1 MCRRFEKRFFRSDFR
16 KNLKFK
22 IETLKLVGI
31 SLIAFVFVATGA
43 VATAQLPPKT
53 AKVGFLMSGV
63 GSSVRLASFRREFLK
78 LGYFEG
84 KNVTFESRAANFNND
99 RLPALADELAKLKVD
114 VIVTPGAND
123 TRAAKNATT
132 TIPIVFL
139 GTVSDPVSLGLVESL
154 ARPGGNVTG
163 FTSIGS
169 VLAGKRLAL
178 LKEVIPKL
186 SRVAVLWNPQNAG
199 SAEVWKESQ
208 APAKVLGLQLH
219 SMAVNSADKFE
230 SAFKDA
236 VKSRNGALIMTGGG
250 LIATNH
256 KLIVDLA
263 AKNRLPTIFNS
274 KAEVANGGLMSYG
287 HDEIEAYRRP
297 AVMVDK
303 ILKGAK
309 PADIPVEQPTKF
321 EFIVNLKTA
330 KQIGL
335 TIPPNVLARADRVF
349 DRREP

>member
-1 MCRRFEKRFFRSDFR
+1 MKIGRRLERRDGGKSVKSPAKRSAFSAIAIV
-16 KNLKFK
+16 LALTCTT
-22 IETLKLVGI
+22 IE
-31 SLIAFVFVATGA
+31 
-43 VATAQLPPKT
+43 AQLPPKT
-53 AKVGFLMSGV
+53 AKIGFLTSGS
-63 GSSVRLASFRREFLK
+63 GSSARLASFRRELLK
-78 LGYFEG
+78 LGYVEG
-84 KNVTFESRAANFNND
+84 KNVTFESRGANFNYD
-99 RLPALADELAKLKVD
+99 RLPYLADELVKLKVD

-139 GTVSDPVSLGLVESL
+139 GTVSDPVSLEIVQSL
-154 ARPGGNVTG
+154 ARPGSNVTG

-178 LKEVIPKL
+178 LNEIIPKL
-186 SRVAVLWNPQNAG
+186 SRVGVLWNPQNTG

-208 APAKVLGLQLH
+208 VPAKVLGLQLN
-219 SMAVNSADKFE
+219 SMAVNSADQFQ
-230 SAFKDA
+230 SAFKAA
-236 VKSRNGALIMTGGG
+236 VRAQSGALMMTGGG

-256 KLIVDLA
+256 KLIIDLT

-287 HDEIEAYRRP
+287 HDEIEAFLRP

-309 PADIPVEQPTKF
+309 PADLPVEQPTKF
-321 EFIVNLKTA
+321 ELIINLKA
-330 KQIGL
+330 ANQIGL
-335 TIPPNVLARADRVF
+335 TIPPAVLARADRVI
-349 DRREP
+349 R

>member
-1 MCRRFEKRFFRSDFR
+1 VKSPSKCGA
-16 KNLKFK
+16 LWIIAIVLALTGTT
-22 IETLKLVGI
+22 IE
-31 SLIAFVFVATGA
+31 
-43 VATAQLPPKT
+43 AQLVPKT
-53 AKVGFLMSGV
+53 AKIGFLMSGA
-63 GSSVRLASFRREFLK
+63 GSSVRLASFRRELLK
-78 LGYFEG
+78 LGYVEG
-84 KNVTFESRAANFNND
+84 KNVTFESRGANFNYD
-99 RLPALADELAKLKVD
+99 RLPYLADELVKLKVD

-132 TIPIVFL
+132 TIPIIFL

-178 LKEVIPKL
+178 LNEVIPKL
-186 SRVAVLWNPQNAG
+186 SRVAVLWNPQNPG

-208 APAKVLGLQLH
+208 APAKVLRLQLH

-230 SAFKDA
+230 SAFKEA
-236 VKSRNGALIMTGGG
+236 VKAQSGALMMTGGG
-250 LIATNH
+250 LIGTNH

-274 KAEVANGGLMSYG
+274 KTEVEDGGLMSYG
-287 HDEIEAYRRP
+287 HDEIEAFRRP

-309 PADIPVEQPTKF
+309 PSDIPVEQPTKF
-321 EFIVNLKTA
+321 EFVINLKTA

-335 TIPPNVLARADRVF
+335 TIPPNVLARADKVIR
-349 DRREP
+349 

>member
-1 MCRRFEKRFFRSDFR
+1 
-16 KNLKFK
+16 
-22 IETLKLVGI
+22 
-31 SLIAFVFVATGA
+31 
-43 VATAQLPPKT
+43 
-53 AKVGFLMSGV
+53 MSGS
-63 GSSVRLASFRREFLK
+63 GSSARLASFRREFLK
-78 LGYFEG
+78 LGYVEG
-84 KNVTFESRAANFNND
+84 KNVTFESRAADFNYD
-99 RLPALADELAKLKVD
+99 RLPALADELIKLKVD

-132 TIPIVFL
+132 TIPIIFL

-178 LKEVIPKL
+178 LNEVIPKL
-186 SRVAVLWNPQNAG
+186 SRVAVLWNPQNTG

-208 APAKVLGLQLH
+208 VPAKVLGLQLH

-230 SAFKDA
+230 SAFKEA
-236 VKSRNGALIMTGGG
+236 VKAQSGALIMTGGG

-274 KAEVANGGLMSYG
+274 KAEVA
-287 HDEIEAYRRP
+287 RRWI
-297 AVMVDK
+297 D
-303 ILKGAK
+303 
-309 PADIPVEQPTKF
+309 
-321 EFIVNLKTA
+321 
-330 KQIGL
+330 
-335 TIPPNVLARADRVF
+335 VLRT
-349 DRREP
+349 

>member
-1 MCRRFEKRFFRSDFR
+1 MKIGMRLEDRDR
-16 KNLKFK
+16 KKSVKSPLKCGALWAIGIALALTGTN
-22 IETLKLVGI
+22 IE
-31 SLIAFVFVATGA
+31 
-43 VATAQLPPKT
+43 AQLPPKT
-53 AKVGFLMSGV
+53 AKIGFLMSGT
-63 GSSVRLASFRREFLK
+63 GSSARLASFRREFLK
-78 LGYFEG
+78 LGYVEG
-84 KNVTFESRAANFNND
+84 KNVTFELRAANFNND
-99 RLPALADELAKLKVD
+99 RLPALVDELVKLKVD

-139 GTVSDPVSLGLVESL
+139 STVSDPVSLGMVESL

-163 FTSIGS
+163 FTTIGS

-178 LKEVIPKL
+178 LNEVIPKL
-186 SRVAVLWNPQNAG
+186 SRVAVLWNPQNVG
-199 SAEVWKESQ
+199 SAEVWKESHV
-208 APAKVLGLQLH
+208 PAKVLGLQLH

-230 SAFKDA
+230 SAFKEA
-236 VKSRNGALIMTGGG
+236 VKARSGALIMTGGG
-250 LIATNH
+250 LIGTNR

-263 AKNRLPTIFNS
+263 AKNRLPAIFNS
-274 KAEVANGGLMSYG
+274 KAELATGGLMSYG

-309 PADIPVEQPTKF
+309 PADLPVEQPTKF
-321 EFIVNLKTA
+321 EFVINLKAA

-335 TIPPNVLARADRVF
+335 TIPPNVLARADRVIK
-349 DRREP
+349 

>member
-1 MCRRFEKRFFRSDFR
+1 MTKMRIALAVCALLFALCGPAESQQPKRVFRIGYLS
-16 KNLKFK
+16 
-22 IETLKLVGI
+22 
-31 SLIAFVFVATGA
+31 
-43 VATAQLPPKT
+43 
-53 AKVGFLMSGV
+53 SGS
-63 GSSVRLASFRREFLK
+63 GSSARLASFRREFLK
-78 LGYFEG
+78 LGYIEG
-84 KNVTFESRAANFNND
+84 KDITFESRAAEFNYD
-99 RLPALADELAKLKVD
+99 RLPALADQLINLKVD

-178 LKEVIPKL
+178 INEVIPKL
-186 SRVAVLWNPQNAG
+186 SRVAVLWNPQNTG

-208 APAKVLGLQLH
+208 VPAKVLGLQLH
-219 SMAVNSADKFE
+219 SMAVNSADQFE
-230 SAFKDA
+230 SAFKEA
-236 VKSRNGALIMTGGG
+236 VKAQSGALIMTGGG

-263 AKNRLPTIFNS
+263 TKNRLPTIFNS
-274 KAEVANGGLMSYG
+274 KAEVTNGGLMSYG
-287 HDEIEAYRRP
+287 DDEIEAFLRP

-303 ILKGAK
+303 ILKGSK
-309 PADIPVEQPTKF
+309 PSDLPVEQPTKF
-321 EFIVNLKTA
+321 ELVINLKTA
-330 KQIGL
+330 KQIGVL
-335 TIPPNVLARADRVF
+335 IPPNVLARADRVI
-349 DRREP
+349 R